1 MAPMGVLP
9 LDGSARMIFYFIL
22 MVTLLKVFKSNVIG
36 SVLVS
41 EVTGFQE
48 PLSKT
53 CFMTLL
59 FIILKLD
66 GKPLNAGKAGCNL
79 Y

>member
-1 MAPMGVLP
+1 
-9 LDGSARMIFYFIL
+9 
-22 MVTLLKVFKSNVIG
+22 MVTLLRVFKGDVIE

-41 EVTGFQE
+41 EVTEFQE

-59 FIILKLD
+59 FIILKLEMANHLML
-66 GKPLNAGKAGCNL
+66 KKQAANCIKAC
-79 Y
+79 YR

>member
-1 MAPMGVLP
+1 MV
-9 LDGSARMIFYFIL
+9 FYFIL
-22 MVTLLKVFKSNVIG
+22 MVTLLKVFKGNVIE

-41 EVTGFQE
+41 EVTEFQE

-53 CFMTLL
+53 YFMTLL